1 MVKQGQKLDA
11 FLKIF
16 DLFIIDGW
24 KAIFNISMDIL
35 RKNEETLLTYKNEVL
50 LHYLTNTLGYDY
62 VLNRQNYEY
71 LLDNN
76 INKRLVL
83 RISGKL
89 MHNIE
94 NEVNQTEKLKEI
106 LK

>member
-1 MVKQGQKLDA
+1 M
-11 FLKIF
+11 KIF

-35 RKNEETLLTYKNEVL
+35 RKSEDKLLTLKNEVL
-50 LHYLTNTLGYDY
+50 LHHLTNTLGYDY
-62 VLNRQNYEY
+62 VLDKKNYEY
-71 LLDNN
+71 LFDNN

-89 MHNIE
+89 IHNIE
-94 NEVNQTEKLKEI
+94 NEVNQTETLKEI

>member
-1 MVKQGQKLDA
+1 
-11 FLKIF
+11 
-16 DLFIIDGW
+16 
-24 KAIFNISMDIL
+24 MDIL